1 MLICISILFAIAATQ
16 ARDVGPIPNAPA
28 YSNLRNC
35 HDLSQS
41 RLEHRRAFSAPYRWS
56 LRASF
61 FQLVMEESNA
71 IRCTVFKRFD
81 EKFKYDDGSK
91 ISVDTGIVSSAEENE
106 EVIFQCRGERMIKI
120 GVPKLY
126 RYSWLSYEQH
136 ENHTEVR

>member
-1 MLICISILFAIAATQ
+1 MQ
-16 ARDVGPIPNAPA
+16 ARDIGPISNAPA
-28 YSNLRNC
+28 YSNLKNC

-71 IRCTVFKRFD
+71 IRCAVFKRFD

-91 ISVDTGIVSSAEENE
+91 ISADTGIVSSAEKNE
-106 EVIFQCRGERMIKI
+106 EVIISVQRRAND
-120 GVPKLY
+120 
-126 RYSWLSYEQH
+126 
-136 ENHTEVR
+136 ENWCAEAISVFLVVI